1 MLRRCRLWHEGQIQL
16 NVICVHIATLWNT
29 TVYIITLRR
38 VLVDEHTL
46 SGCPVVNSTKMQCSK
61 VFQGYTVPHLSIKVK
76 ECLEMRICY

>member
-46 SGCPVVNSTKMQCSK
+46 SGCPVVKLNQDA
-61 VFQGYTVPHLSIKVK
+61 V
-76 ECLEMRICY
+76 